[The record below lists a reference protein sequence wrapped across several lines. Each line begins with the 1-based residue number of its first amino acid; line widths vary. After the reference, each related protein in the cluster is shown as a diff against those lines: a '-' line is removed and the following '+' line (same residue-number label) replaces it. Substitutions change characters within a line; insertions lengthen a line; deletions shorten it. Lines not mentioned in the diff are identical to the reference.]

1 MNIYDRI
8 LFLMEKKEIKNFM
21 ELSKLSGIP
30 YMTLKNIF
38 NRKSDIKASVL
49 NKLKLVL
56 DTSLEYLITGKEIA
70 IEKPHTLTDDE
81 KYLLAL
87 FNELAESSQKLCISS
102 IEGMVLAEKGELP
115 KVKHYLQNL
124 EKEL

>member
-49 NKLKLVL
+49 DKLKLSL
-56 DTSLEYLITGKEIA
+56 DTSLEYLITGNNIKEQ
-70 IEKPHTLTDDE
+70 KPSPLTDDE

-102 IEGMVLAEKGELP
+102 VEGMVLAEKGELP

>member
-1 MNIYDRI
+1 
-8 LFLMEKKEIKNFM
+8 MEKKEIKNFM

-87 FNELAESSQKLCISS
+87 YNELAESSQKLCISS
-102 IEGMVLAEKGELP
+102 VEGMVLAEKGELP

>member
-1 MNIYDRI
+1 MDIVTRLTEKMNN
-8 LFLMEKKEIKNFM
+8 KNLNKM
-21 ELSKLSGIP
+21 ELARISGIKKSTV
-30 YMTLKNIF
+30 YNIF
-38 NRKSDIKASVL
+38 NGKYNIKLETLRPIA
-49 NKLKLVL
+49 KAL
-56 DTSLEYLITGKEIA
+56 DTTLDYLITGREQQYQ
-70 IEKPHTLTDDE
+70 PHTLTDDE